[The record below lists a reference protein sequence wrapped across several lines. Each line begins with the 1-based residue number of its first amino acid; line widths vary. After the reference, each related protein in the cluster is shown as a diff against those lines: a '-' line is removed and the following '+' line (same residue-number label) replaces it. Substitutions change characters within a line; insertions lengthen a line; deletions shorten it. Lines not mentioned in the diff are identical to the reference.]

1 MSPGDELAR
10 ELRAGL
16 DRLDT
21 ALSRVPSASANGNV
35 VRLEG
40 AGSIWNGIAIGIALG
55 AVAVGAVWTASKMQ
69 QMDIQSQQAE
79 AYQKAVY
86 MLAPR
91 FAEEVDKELDRQK
104 EREPK

>member
-1 MSPGDELAR
+1 VTDRLTDP
-10 ELRAGL
+10 L
-16 DRLDT
+16 DRLEASISD
-21 ALSRVPSASANGNV
+21 LSVLMKPSGSNNMNTI
-35 VRLEG
+35 RIEG

-55 AVAVGAVWTASKMQ
+55 AVTVGTVWTASKMQ

-104 EREPK
+104 ERETK

>member
-1 MSPGDELAR
+1 MK
-10 ELRAGL
+10 
-16 DRLDT
+16 
-21 ALSRVPSASANGNV
+21 PSGSNNMNTI
-35 VRLEG
+35 RIEG

-55 AVAVGAVWTASKMQ
+55 AVTVGTVWTASKMQ

-104 EREPK
+104 ERETK

>member
-1 MSPGDELAR
+1 MTQQLDGIERDLSQIVAALKNREEQPGHSSTNTIR
-10 ELRAGL
+10 I
-16 DRLDT
+16 
-21 ALSRVPSASANGNV
+21 
-35 VRLEG
+35 EG

-55 AVAVGAVWTASKMQ
+55 AVAVGTVWTASKMQ

-104 EREPK
+104 ERDKK